1 MKYNRVNIFFVLIYI
16 LRDFNK
22 YLKAFES
29 HIGRGLYLSFF
40 LTILAGLA
48 EGLGISLLLPLFH
61 LFNNQNA
68 PESFG
73 ISRFLFKF
81 LEKLNLDE
89 SYGIILLL
97 IIIAF
102 IVKGIFIF
110 LTFSYNSFLK
120 GRLLVSLKKRLFY
133 SYSEMSFEYF
143 LRNNIGDLTN
153 IINEQVNLS
162 VRAFNSLYTVGL
174 RSINCIIYLIFAYSI
189 AGISSFI
196 AIIGSLII
204 LFIFRWLNTA
214 TKQISIKTASQNS
227 KLSNLTID
235 SLNSF
240 KYLKA
245 TNQFKIKLNQIVN
258 HINILSKYQI
268 RTGILEGFTA
278 AAREPISV
286 TVIILIILVQL
297 FLIKKPIDSLLVSI
311 ILFYRALISTLGV
324 QGSWQKTQEFVGSLE
339 VVLDKLNSLSKNIE
353 KNGTQKIINFKKD
366 IFFKNVYFKFDESKN
381 YILKNL
387 NFRLPANKSIAFVGK
402 SGSGKT
408 TLANLIC
415 LLLKPNSGEIY
426 IDNIDSSDIE
436 TNSWRDQIGYVSQET
451 IIFDDTISN
460 NISLSFKKEKDDK
473 ELFSRIKDSAAKA
486 NIDEFIESLP
496 DGYQTYVGGSGLK
509 LSGGQRQRIF
519 IAREL
524 FRNPKLLILD
534 EATSA
539 LDNIS
544 EKAIQKS
551 IDLLKG
557 KITVILIAHRI
568 STLKNT
574 DCLYIINEGRI
585 EEYGT
590 FSDLIQ
596 DKESFF
602 SKLISNQM
610 L

>member
-1 MKYNRVNIFFVLIYI
+1 MLYI

-29 HIGRGLYLSFF
+29 YIGRGLYLSFF

-48 EGLGISLLLPLFH
+48 EGLGISLLLPLFQ
-61 LFNNQNA
+61 LFNKQNEA
-68 PESFG
+68 ELLG
-73 ISRFLFKF
+73 ISRFLFK
-81 LEKLNLDE
+81 LLQKLNVDD
-89 SYGIILLL
+89 SYGIILVL
-97 IIIAF
+97 IILAF

-120 GRLLVSLKKRLFY
+120 GRLLVNLKKRLFNGY
-133 SYSEMSFEYF
+133 SKMSFGYF
-143 LRNNIGDLTN
+143 LENNIGDLTN

-162 VRAFNSLYTVGL
+162 IRAFNSLYTVGL
-174 RSINCIIYLIFAYSI
+174 RSINCVIYLIFAYLI

-214 TKQISIKTASQNS
+214 TKQLSIKTATQNS
-227 KLSNLTID
+227 KLSSITID

-245 TNQFKIKLNQIVN
+245 TNQFKIKLTQITN
-258 HINILSKYQI
+258 NINTLSKYQI
-268 RTGILEGFTA
+268 KSGIFEGFTA

-297 FLIKKPIDSLLVSI
+297 FFLNKPIDSLLVSI

-324 QGSWQKTQEFVGSLE
+324 QGSWQKTQEYIGSLE
-339 VVLDKLNSLSKNIE
+339 VVLDKLKSLSINRE
-353 KNGTQKIINFKKD
+353 KDGTQKIIHFRKD
-366 IFFKNVYFKFDESKN
+366 ILFKNVYFKFGESSKF
-381 YILKNL
+381 ILKNFNL
-387 NFRLPANKSIAFVGK
+387 KLPANKSIAFVGK

-415 LLLKPNSGEIY
+415 LLLKPTLGEIY
-426 IDNIDSSDIE
+426 IDDINSSEIE
-436 TNSWRDQIGYVSQET
+436 INSWRDQIGYVSQET

-460 NISLSFKKEKDDK
+460 NISLSFKKEKDDQ
-473 ELFSRIKDSAAKA
+473 ELFSRIKDSASKA
-486 NIDEFIESLP
+486 NIDKFIESLP
-496 DGYQTYVGGSGLK
+496 DGYQTHVGGSGLK

-524 FRNPKLLILD
+524 FRKPKLLILD

-574 DCLYIINEGRI
+574 DYLYVLNEGKI
-585 EEYGT
+585 EESGT
-590 FSDLIQ
+590 FSDLSG
-596 DKESFF
+596 DLESFF
-602 SKLISNQM
+602 SRLISNQM
-610 L
+610 I